1 MFLIVNGFWRIGK
14 TLINLARYKPLRPL
28 KEKLESLNKISR
40 QMAETVK
47 AEFSLE
53 GVWQTGGQAE
63 AQLRYQV
70 SVCQGEPFYLGIRG
84 FLRYN
89 EYIL

>member
-1 MFLIVNGFWRIGK
+1 VFLIVNGLWRIGK
-14 TLINLARYKPLRPL
+14 TLINLARYKSLRPL

-63 AQLRYQV
+63 A
-70 SVCQGEPFYLGIRG
+70 C
-84 FLRYN
+84 N
-89 EYIL
+89 